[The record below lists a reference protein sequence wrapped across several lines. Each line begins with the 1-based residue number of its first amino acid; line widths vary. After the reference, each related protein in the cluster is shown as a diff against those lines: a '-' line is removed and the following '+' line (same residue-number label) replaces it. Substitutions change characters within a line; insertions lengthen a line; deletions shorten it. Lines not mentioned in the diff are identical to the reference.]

1 MIIMTIIVIIII
13 MYKENYDNSLL
24 RMSIKLGFFKTLIVG
39 LNAMESS
46 RSSRGRINIMTRARA
61 GRH

>member
-24 RMSIKLGFFKTLIVG
+24 RMSIKLGFFKILIVG

-46 RSSRGRINIMTRARA
+46 
-61 GRH
+61 